1 MLVLAVLLTG
11 LTALFVFAPLLG
23 WGGDAP
29 AFDDLSAAAGREEDA
44 LRRRQEI
51 LASIKDLELEY
62 EVGKLTKEDYEQI
75 RERLS
80 GDAIDIYRQMD
91 RDAKA

>member
-1 MLVLAVLLTG
+1 MLALGVLLAGATTIFI
-11 LTALFVFAPLLG
+11 LAPLVG
-23 WGGDAP
+23 WGGAP
-29 AFDDLSAAAGREEDA
+29 AFDDTGAAAGRENDI

-51 LASIKDLELEY
+51 LASIKDLEMEY

-80 GDAIDIYRQMD
+80 EDAIEIYRQMD
-91 RDAKA
+91 RDAGD

>member
-1 MLVLAVLLTG
+1 MLVIGVLLAGAT
-11 LTALFVFAPLLG
+11 TLFILAPLIG
-23 WGGDAP
+23 WGGPP
-29 AFDDLSAAAGREEDA
+29 AFDDGAVAAGREQDI

-51 LASIKDLELEY
+51 LASIKDLEMEY

-80 GDAIDIYRQMD
+80 EDAIEIYRQMD
-91 RDAKA
+91 RDAGA